1 MYVSQHV
8 VPVAHRLAFHL
19 AVCCNNLTTS
29 SKTVLT
35 YLDVTH
41 TSHRKQAFCYFKGIS
56 LLFKSV
62 LQESPAL
69 SFFFLR
75 QFLWSFEC
83 EEDAQI
89 G

>member
-41 TSHRKQAFCYFKGIS
+41 TSHRKHAFCFFKGIS
-56 LLFKSV
+56 SLFKSV
-62 LQESPAL
+62 LQESPDL
-69 SFFFLR
+69 SCFLG
-75 QFLWSFEC
+75 SFS
-83 EEDAQI
+83 
-89 G
+89 GVLNVRKMLK